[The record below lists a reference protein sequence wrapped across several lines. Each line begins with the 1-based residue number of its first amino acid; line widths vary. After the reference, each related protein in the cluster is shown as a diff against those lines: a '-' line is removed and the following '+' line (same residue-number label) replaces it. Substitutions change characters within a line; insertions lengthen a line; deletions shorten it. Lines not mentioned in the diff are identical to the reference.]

1 MPGSAVKPDSEA
13 GESTL
18 HPPSPRS
25 RRLIVAGITA
35 VLTLAVLMLRLYRLG
50 ELPAGIQVSEA
61 LNGIDALRVLRGEHA
76 VFFPSEFSGH
86 EGLVVYL
93 IALSITFLGQTDL
106 ALRLPTALASASTVF
121 VVFWLGRLLYG
132 RDEKGLETPWRGI
145 FIGGVGASLMAVS
158 IGQTVLGRTVF
169 RANHLLLLLSL
180 CLALL
185 WWGWRERS
193 WKTVALAGICAGLV
207 QYTYIPARFTPFL
220 FVAFGLSFLI
230 PHRPDK
236 RVRVNAELPWV
247 LTFGVVA
254 FLVAAPILFFF
265 LFNPEH
271 FFLRSNSLSI
281 LSSEINR
288 GNPLGALFDNVI
300 GHLAAFGFNGDVSWR
315 HNFNALPM
323 LNPWETAFF
332 WLGAAAA
339 IWQWKRP
346 ASRLMLLW
354 LAFLLL
360 PAVIARDYD
369 PNTLRMLGATPP
381 VYLLTAFG
389 LWEAFQF
396 ASNRYFPTK
405 IREGALALSAVLT
418 GVILIQGLT
427 TFRNYFDIWAFEPG
441 VQFAYEVPWSDFA
454 RALEAQPSSEGEIY
468 LIPDTLEHPSLDYI
482 YTGTASVFYFQRDTT
497 DLSYLADSIR
507 SALSLKGN
515 LTKVK
520 VVQLN
525 NIHVGWIGNDTGRV
539 AVLLRKYAQY
549 EKTETFT
556 DFQVH
561 SFTNISLSEPW
572 SFYDHINPT
581 TVYYDGGITL
591 LGFAIGQGR
600 EEFPADQPVIVEKGL
615 PIWMA
620 LNWEVTPDA
629 AVDYSI
635 SLRLHNSVGEAVF
648 QHDETLWNPLHQPTS
663 LWDPEERIDTLV
675 QFTPP
680 ADIPPDSYELRLVVY
695 NVETL
700 VPTVEVGVWEPEAT
714 LAEISLQD
722 SR

>member
-1 MPGSAVKPDSEA
+1 MPESAVKPVSEA

-25 RRLIVAGITA
+25 LRLIVAGITA
-35 VLTLAVLMLRLYRLG
+35 ALTLAVLMLRLYRLG

-132 RDEKGLETPWRGI
+132 RDEEGRETPWRGI
-145 FIGGVGASLMAVS
+145 FIGGAAASLMAVS

-288 GNPLGALFDNVI
+288 GNPLGALFDNVF

-339 IWQWKRP
+339 FWQWKRP

-360 PAVIARDYD
+360 PAVIARDYA

-405 IREGALALSAVLT
+405 IREGAIALSAVLT
-418 GVILIQGLT
+418 VAILIQGLT

-454 RALEAQPSSEGEIY
+454 RVLEAQPSSEGEIY

-572 SFYDHINPT
+572 SFYDHINPS

-600 EEFPADQPVIVEKGL
+600 EEFPAGQPVIVEKGL

-680 ADIPPDSYELRLVVY
+680 ADIPPDSYELRLIVY

-700 VPTVEVGVWEPEAT
+700 APTVEIGVWEPEAI
-714 LAEISLQD
+714 LAEISLRD
-722 SR
+722 SQ

>member
-1 MPGSAVKPDSEA
+1 MPESAVKPVSEA

-25 RRLIVAGITA
+25 LRLIVAGITA
-35 VLTLAVLMLRLYRLG
+35 ALTLAVLMLRLYRLG

-132 RDEKGLETPWRGI
+132 RDEEGRETPWRGI
-145 FIGGVGASLMAVS
+145 FIGGAAASLMAVS

-288 GNPLGALFDNVI
+288 GNPLGALFDNVF

-339 IWQWKRP
+339 FWQWKRP

-360 PAVIARDYD
+360 PAVIARDYA

-405 IREGALALSAVLT
+405 IREGAIALSAVLT
-418 GVILIQGLT
+418 VAILIQGLT

-454 RALEAQPSSEGEIY
+454 RVLEAQPSSEGEIY

-572 SFYDHINPT
+572 SFYDHINPS

-600 EEFPADQPVIVEKGL
+600 EEFPAGQPVIVEKGL

-695 NVETL
+695 NGETL
-700 VPTVEVGVWEPEAT
+700 APTVEIGVWEPEAI
-714 LAEISLQD
+714 LAEISLRD
-722 SR
+722 SQ

>member
-497 DLSYLADSIR
+497 DLSYLAASIR

-572 SFYDHINPT
+572 SFYDHINPS

>member
-1 MPGSAVKPDSEA
+1 MPESAVKPVSNA
-13 GESTL
+13 SEST
-18 HPPSPRS
+18 HHAPSLRS

-35 VLTLAVLMLRLYRLG
+35 ALALAALMLRLYRLG

-61 LNGIDALRVLRGEHA
+61 LNGIDALRVLNGEHA

-93 IALSITFLGQTDL
+93 IAFSISLLGQTDL
-106 ALRLPTALASASTVF
+106 ALRLPTALASAATLF

-132 RDEKGLETPWRGI
+132 RNEKGLETPWRGI

-230 PHRPDK
+230 PYRPGRRAQVK
-236 RVRVNAELPWV
+236 AELPLV

-281 LSSEINR
+281 LSDEINR

-315 HNFNALPM
+315 HNYNALPM
-323 LNPWETAFF
+323 LNPWEAAFF
-332 WLGAAAA
+332 WLGSGIAL
-339 IWQWKRP
+339 WQWRRP
-346 ASRLMLLW
+346 SGRLLLLW

-360 PAVIARDYD
+360 PAVIARDYA

-389 LWEAFQF
+389 VWEAFQF
-396 ASNRYFPTK
+396 ASERYFPSK

-418 GVILIQGLT
+418 VAILIQGIA
-427 TFRNYFDIWAFEPG
+427 TFRSYFDIWAFEPG

-497 DLSYLADSIR
+497 DLSHLAESIR
-507 SALSLKGN
+507 SALALKGN

-539 AVLLRKYAQY
+539 PFLLRKYAQY
-549 EKTETFT
+549 DKTENFT

-561 SFTNISLSEPW
+561 SFTNVSLNEHW
-572 SFYDHINPT
+572 SFYEHLNPE
-581 TVYYDGGITL
+581 TVHYDGGISL

-600 EEFPADQPVIVEKGL
+600 EDFPADQPVIVEKGF

-620 LNWEVTPDA
+620 LNWEVSPDV

-648 QHDETLWNPLHQPTS
+648 QQDETLWNTLHQPTS
-663 LWDPEERIDTLV
+663 LWDPDERMDTLV

-680 ADIPPDSYELRLVVY
+680 VDIPPDSYELRLVVY

-700 VPTVEVGVWEPEAT
+700 VPTVEIGVWEPEAT

-722 SR
+722 SQ

>member
-145 FIGGVGASLMAVS
+145 FIGGAAASLMAVS

-332 WLGAAAA
+332 WLGAAAS

-497 DLSYLADSIR
+497 DLSYLAASIR

-572 SFYDHINPT
+572 SFYDHINPS

>member
-1 MPGSAVKPDSEA
+1 MPESAVKPDSNA
-13 GESTL
+13 GNSNL
-18 HPPSPRS
+18 HAPSPRS

-35 VLTLAVLMLRLYRLG
+35 ALAFAALMLRLYRLG

-61 LNGIDALRVLRGEHA
+61 LNGIDALRVLNGEHA

-93 IALSITFLGQTDL
+93 IALSITLMGQTDL
-106 ALRLPTALASASTVF
+106 ALRLPTALASAATVF

-207 QYTYIPARFTPFL
+207 QYTYIPARFIPFL

-230 PHRPDK
+230 PYRPGRRAQVK
-236 RVRVNAELPWV
+236 AELPWV

-254 FLVAAPILFFF
+254 FLVAAPILLFF

-281 LSSEINR
+281 LSNEINR

-300 GHLAAFGFNGDVSWR
+300 GHLETFGFNGDVSWR
-315 HNFNALPM
+315 HNHNALPM
-323 LNPWETAFF
+323 LNPWEAAFF
-332 WLGAAAA
+332 WLGSGIAL
-339 IWQWKRP
+339 WQWKRP
-346 ASRLMLLW
+346 SGRLLLLW

-360 PAVIARDYD
+360 PAVIARDYA

-381 VYLLTAFG
+381 VYLLTALG
-389 LWEAFQF
+389 VWEAFQF
-396 ASNRYFPTK
+396 ASKRFFPSK
-405 IREGALALSAVLT
+405 IREGAFALSAVLT
-418 GVILIQGLT
+418 VAILIQGIA
-427 TFRNYFDIWAFEPG
+427 TFRSYFNIWAFEPG

-454 RALEAQPSSEGEIY
+454 RALEVQPSSEGEIY
-468 LIPDTLEHPSLDYI
+468 LIPDTLEHPSLGYI

-497 DLSYLADSIR
+497 DLSHLAESIR
-507 SALSLKGN
+507 SALALKSN
-515 LTKVK
+515 LTRVK

-539 AVLLRKYAQY
+539 SFLLRKYAQF
-549 EKTETFT
+549 EETENFT

-572 SFYDHINPT
+572 SFYEHMNPK
-581 TVYYDGGITL
+581 TVHYDGGISL

-600 EEFPADQPVIVEKGL
+600 REFAGDLPMIVEKGL
-615 PIWMA
+615 PVWMA
-620 LNWEVTPDA
+620 LNWEVTPDV

-635 SLRLHNSVGEAVF
+635 SLRLHNREGETVF
-648 QHDETLWNPLHQPTS
+648 QQDDTLWNPLHQPTS
-663 LWDPEERIDTLV
+663 LWDPDERIDTLV
-675 QFTPP
+675 QFTLP
-680 ADIPPDSYELRLVVY
+680 ADVPPDSYELRLVVY

-700 VPTVEVGVWEPEAT
+700 VPTVEIGVWEPEVT
-714 LAEISLQD
+714 LASISLQD
-722 SR
+722 SQ

>member
-572 SFYDHINPT
+572 SFYDHINPS

-635 SLRLHNSVGEAVF
+635 SLRLQNSVGEAVF